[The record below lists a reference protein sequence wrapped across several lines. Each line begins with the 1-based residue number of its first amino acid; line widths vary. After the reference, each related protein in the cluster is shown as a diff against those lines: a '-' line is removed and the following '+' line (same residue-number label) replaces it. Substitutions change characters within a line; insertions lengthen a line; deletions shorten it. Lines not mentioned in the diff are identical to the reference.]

1 MCDCVNWYYAVVL
14 ICIVIF
20 FQIVMYKIGYMQ
32 GEQSA
37 YKRYTKTCNVCRN
50 KKMNLSEKLTSS
62 TVVKNATVR
71 KSRTVEEKGE

>member
-14 ICIVIF
+14 ICIAIF

-50 KKMNLSEKLTSS
+50 NCDINTYIDIIGSAIIVIELYVLFSMW
-62 TVVKNATVR
+62 R
-71 KSRTVEEKGE
+71 K